1 MTTWQP
7 PIPAGALYTRPA
19 RALGPALPLLAW
31 CYDNVLRDG
40 TFKIALKEV
49 AHEMDEPYQNVKR
62 WWAAVAA
69 GPWFLEVVDRGRLGY
84 AVTFHPRW
92 LDWRMLSAR
101 PAAELPPNVT
111 YLMGNVEVPK
121 MILEG
126 NDKDGSS
133 TDEVPLLNHEP
144 SAEAAHVP
152 LKYSSSTDEVPKM
165 ILEQPAYKVLMDDH
179 ESPPPPTTESQPP
192 RANAAIAVGGG
203 GGRWRS
209 HPVYQLFV
217 QPKYGILSADR
228 LMPDWQDAPPDQ
240 VQKLLERLYAQ
251 HYSANAPNQVAGRMY
266 RALQAGPGV
275 LLKPPARAAPAAAP
289 AVPVPRT
296 DTRAIAAI
304 FLEGRNGKSNAD

>member
-1 MTTWQP
+1 MPWHP
-7 PIPAGALYTRPA
+7 PIPSEAVYSIEVAQLGAGLRLLWYLYNKVQRDSTVEFSPRVASESLSVPYDTVRNWWQALRP
-19 RALGPALPLLAW
+19 LGIVTVEQDRGKKG
-31 CYDNVLRDG
+31 YVLRFDDDWIDWHVMAANYPG
-40 TFKIALKEV
+40 AAPVQRSNMTTETVERPVNGFS
-49 AHEMDEPYQNVKR
+49 MDFQRSNIP
-62 WWAAVAA
+62 
-69 GPWFLEVVDRGRLGY
+69 
-84 AVTFHPRW
+84 
-92 LDWRMLSAR
+92 
-101 PAAELPPNVT
+101 
-111 YLMGNVEVPK
+111 VE
-121 MILEG
+121 E
-126 NDKDGSS
+126 
-133 TDEVPLLNHEP
+133 
-144 SAEAAHVP
+144 
-152 LKYSSSTDEVPKM
+152 
-165 ILEQPAYKVLMDDH
+165 PAYKVLMDYH
-179 ESPPPPTTESQPP
+179 ESPPPPPTESQPP

-266 RALQAGPGV
+266 RALQAGPGA
-275 LLKPPARAAPAAAP
+275 LLKPPARAAPAPAAAP